1 MSSELESLKQRI
13 TELETNNA
21 KLEAEKAEI
30 EIKNAELL
38 KQVIKKDAKH
48 DAENVKLGATIEKLK
63 YENAELKDR
72 ITKVKQNQLQND
84 SAKGTQDKRN
94 ITPNNNLSNFNLGA
108 VHHEKLLKEKE
119 MDNFLLEVHKIIVS
133 NEINHRKKD
142 VENIVQMI
150 ADGIK
155 KDTQL
160 NSLLSLAQLFDK
172 ADDAKYGAIQHLFM
186 LQKQRSEETGL
197 RLPEI
202 SRKNL
207 QRKTQKALTNDK
219 VQDIIDNFSEHYD
232 NDNTD
237 VSSHMTEILAGGP
250 GQNSVEVSE
259 LIAPIP
265 VTHGSNSLGN
275 SSFTLQITPS
285 EAENNVDYDDVYFND
300 SMPSSIEKETNK
312 VKINDDKD
320 TKEKAHQ

>member
-94 ITPNNNLSNFNLGA
+94 ITPNNNSSNFNLGA

-119 MDNFLLEVHKIIVS
+119 MDNFLLEAHKIIVS

-160 NSLLSLAQLFDK
+160 SNKATPCDVISIESLNQNSSTDLLLSLAQLFDK
-172 ADDAKYGAIQHLFM
+172 ADDAKYGTIRTN
-186 LQKQRSEETGL
+186 QK
-197 RLPEI
+197 
-202 SRKNL
+202 
-207 QRKTQKALTNDK
+207 
-219 VQDIIDNFSEHYD
+219 
-232 NDNTD
+232 
-237 VSSHMTEILAGGP
+237 EILR
-250 GQNSVEVSE
+250 
-259 LIAPIP
+259 
-265 VTHGSNSLGN
+265 
-275 SSFTLQITPS
+275 
-285 EAENNVDYDDVYFND
+285 
-300 SMPSSIEKETNK
+300 
-312 VKINDDKD
+312 
-320 TKEKAHQ
+320 

>member
-119 MDNFLLEVHKIIVS
+119 MDNFLLEEKKLSKAEQASLNQDQESDTGCSTSEKILEVS
-133 NEINHRKKD
+133 NP
-142 VENIVQMI
+142 V
-150 ADGIK
+150 
-155 KDTQL
+155 
-160 NSLLSLAQLFDK
+160 
-172 ADDAKYGAIQHLFM
+172 
-186 LQKQRSEETGL
+186 
-197 RLPEI
+197 
-202 SRKNL
+202 
-207 QRKTQKALTNDK
+207 
-219 VQDIIDNFSEHYD
+219 
-232 NDNTD
+232 
-237 VSSHMTEILAGGP
+237 TEIFWP
-250 GQNSVEVSE
+250 
-259 LIAPIP
+259 
-265 VTHGSNSLGN
+265 
-275 SSFTLQITPS
+275 
-285 EAENNVDYDDVYFND
+285 
-300 SMPSSIEKETNK
+300 K
-312 VKINDDKD
+312 
-320 TKEKAHQ
+320 